1 MRFPNYI
8 NVPIAARIG
17 CAETSLSKFKV
28 GDRVQMKSGGQ
39 VGIVKMVG
47 CAVTVKN
54 VRNGHGFNAMVQDK
68 GVAVQWPASKRV
80 NTQYESNLVLAPP
93 VKPPTQRD
101 PQSCGL
107 VPPILNFN
115 RAKR

>member
-1 MRFPNYI
+1 
-8 NVPIAARIG
+8 
-17 CAETSLSKFKV
+17 LSKFKV

-39 VGIVKMVG
+39 VGIVKVVG

-54 VRNGHGFNAMVQDK
+54 VRGGHGFSATVLDK
-68 GVAVQWPASKRV
+68 GVAVQWPASKRI
-80 NTQYESNLVLAPP
+80 NTQYENNLVLAPP
-93 VKPPTQRD
+93 PKAPTQRD

-107 VPPILNFN
+107 VPPNPSFN